1 MRTKKFISVVLAGV
15 TAVGLLAGCGSA
27 NNTSSAG
34 GGSISSTSTTQTSQ
48 SEASETDNTVNTG
61 NRRNSFR
68 RWKDTRCLLF
78 CFRKNERRIGNNR
91 RCRRRR
97 YF

>member
-48 SEASETDNTVNTG
+48 SEASETDNTVAVQITKIIDTTG
-61 NRRNSFR
+61 VN
-68 RWKDTRCLLF
+68 DD
-78 CFRKNERRIGNNR
+78 
-91 RCRRRR
+91 
-97 YF
+97 